1 MELERA
7 KETSAYIFT
16 RSCFSKVTPKVTTFG
31 VFAISLNKCHHI
43 SLPHVGTRGLSRSG
57 NVAIHQRDRRYH
69 RVGRLV
75 NLTHMACRPE
85 LRLAPRRCPAV
96 HNMRAVADSV
106 RLFLRYGRFHGYRQP
121 STSPSRSVV
130 NSAKPNCTRGWNYN
144 RYVWVGAGQ
153 RERGRER
160 GRGGREGGRTSC
172 DHCNVVFAI

>member
-16 RSCFSKVTPKVTTFG
+16 RSCFSKVTPKVTTVG

-106 RLFLRYGRFHGYRQP
+106 RLFLRYWRFHGYRQP